1 MGTVTVL
8 QRSREGRH
16 GWERPARETAN
27 DSPERPL
34 NRGVFPAITEARD
47 EVHDFKQGG
56 TAKPSPL
63 RMGRRRFIFL
73 KGVFDMLTQ
82 APKGTQDLLP
92 SQSHRWQRIEQNMR
106 DICALAGYREIRTPI
121 FEHTELFQR
130 GVGDT
135 TDVVQKEMY
144 TFTDKGDR
152 SITLKPEGT
161 AGAVRAFIEAHLYAD
176 TLPCKLYY
184 VACPCF
190 RYEKPQ
196 SGRLRQFFQN
206 GIEVFGAK
214 DASVDAEI
222 IQLAMRLLE
231 ANGIGDLRLNI
242 NSIGCPTCRAAY
254 LEKLREYLAPKLSGL
269 CRTCQERFDRNPMR
283 ILDCKEDAA
292 KLTDAPAMLDNLC
305 EECEEH
311 FEKLK
316 GYLAAL
322 GIEYAIDPRIVRGLD
337 YYTKTVFE
345 IITDTPDGTPL
356 TVCGGG
362 RYDGLVEELGGPA
375 TPGIGFGMGSE
386 RMIMVQDMRGI
397 APEAPQLL
405 DVFVVT
411 MGDAARAEGVKLV
424 NRLRE
429 KGVKADLDHAARSM
443 KAQFKYANKLGVGK
457 VIVIAGDELE
467 KGVVK
472 IRDMEKSEE
481 TEVPVEDIMTKF

>member
-1 MGTVTVL
+1 
-8 QRSREGRH
+8 
-16 GWERPARETAN
+16 
-27 DSPERPL
+27 
-34 NRGVFPAITEARD
+34 
-47 EVHDFKQGG
+47 
-56 TAKPSPL
+56 
-63 RMGRRRFIFL
+63 
-73 KGVFDMLTQ
+73 MLTQ

-92 SQSHRWQRIEQNMR
+92 QASYRWQRIEKSMR

-144 TFTDKGDR
+144 TFNDKGNR
-152 SITLKPEGT
+152 SVTLKPEGT
-161 AGAVRAFIEAHLYAD
+161 AGAVRAFIESHLYAD

-184 VACPCF
+184 AACPCF

-196 SGRLRQFFQN
+196 AGRLRQFHQN

-222 IQLAMRLLE
+222 IVLALKVLD
-231 ANGIGDLRLNI
+231 ANGIDGLRLNI
-242 NSIGCPTCRAAY
+242 NSIGCPTCRKAY
-254 LEKLREYLAPKLSGL
+254 LEKLRAYLAPKLPTL
-269 CRTCQERFDRNPMR
+269 CKTCQERFERNPMR
-283 ILDCKEDAA
+283 ILDCKEDAD

-305 EECEEH
+305 EDCAGH
-311 FEKLK
+311 FEKLQ
-316 GYLAAL
+316 GYLKAM
-322 GIEYAIDPRIVRGLD
+322 GIEYAIDARIVRGLD

-345 IITDTPDGTPL
+345 IITDSPDGTPL

-375 TPGIGFGMGSE
+375 TPGIGWGMGIE
-386 RMIMVQDMRGI
+386 RMIMVQDMRGT
-397 APEAPQLL
+397 APEAPALL
-405 DVFVVT
+405 DAFVVT
-411 MGDAARAEGVKLV
+411 LGDEARLEGMKLV
-424 NRLRE
+424 NELRE

-443 KAQFKYANKLGVGK
+443 KAQFKYAGKIGVKK

-472 IRDMEKSEE
+472 LRDMDESSEM
-481 TEVPVEDIMTKF
+481 EVARGSIVDMLS

>member
-1 MGTVTVL
+1 
-8 QRSREGRH
+8 
-16 GWERPARETAN
+16 
-27 DSPERPL
+27 
-34 NRGVFPAITEARD
+34 
-47 EVHDFKQGG
+47 
-56 TAKPSPL
+56 
-63 RMGRRRFIFL
+63 
-73 KGVFDMLTQ
+73 MLTQ

-92 SQSHRWQRIEQNMR
+92 QASYRWQRIEQNMR

-161 AGAVRAFIEAHLYAD
+161 AGAVRAFIESHLYAD

-196 SGRLRQFFQN
+196 AGRLRQFHQN

-222 IQLAMRLLE
+222 IDLALKMLK
-231 ANGIGDLRLNI
+231 ANGIDGLRLTI

-254 LEKLREYLAPKLSGL
+254 LEKLKAYLAPKLPNL
-269 CRTCQERFDRNPMR
+269 CKTCQERFERNPMR
-283 ILDCKEDAA
+283 ILDCKEDAD

-305 EECEEH
+305 EDCAIH
-311 FEKLK
+311 FDKLQ
-316 GYLAAL
+316 GYLKAL
-322 GIEYAIDPRIVRGLD
+322 GIEYEIDARIVRGLD

-345 IITDTPDGTPL
+345 IITDSPDGTPL

-375 TPGIGFGMGSE
+375 TPGIGFGMGIE
-386 RMIMVQDMRGI
+386 RMIMVQDMRGTAPD
-397 APEAPQLL
+397 APELL
-405 DVFVVT
+405 DAYVVT
-411 MGDAARAEGVKLV
+411 MGDEARLEGVKLV
-424 NRLRE
+424 AELRE

-443 KAQFKYANKLGVGK
+443 KAQFKFAGKIGVKK

-472 IRDMEKSEE
+472 LRDMEKSEE
-481 TEVPVEDIMTKF
+481 TEVSREEIVGMLA

>member
-1 MGTVTVL
+1 
-8 QRSREGRH
+8 
-16 GWERPARETAN
+16 
-27 DSPERPL
+27 
-34 NRGVFPAITEARD
+34 
-47 EVHDFKQGG
+47 
-56 TAKPSPL
+56 
-63 RMGRRRFIFL
+63 
-73 KGVFDMLTQ
+73 MLTQ

-92 SQSHRWQRIEQNMR
+92 QASYRWQRIEQNMR

-161 AGAVRAFIEAHLYAD
+161 AGAVRAFIESHLYAD

-196 SGRLRQFFQN
+196 AGRLRQFHQN

-222 IQLAMRLLE
+222 IDLALKMLKT
-231 ANGIGDLRLNI
+231 NGIDGLRLTI

-254 LEKLREYLAPKLSGL
+254 LEKLKAYLAPKLPTL
-269 CRTCQERFDRNPMR
+269 CKTCQERFERNPMR
-283 ILDCKEDAA
+283 ILDCKEDAD

-305 EECEEH
+305 EDCAIH
-311 FEKLK
+311 FDKLQ
-316 GYLAAL
+316 GYLKAL
-322 GIEYAIDPRIVRGLD
+322 GIEYEIDARIVRGLD

-345 IITDTPDGTPL
+345 IITDSPDGTPL

-375 TPGIGFGMGSE
+375 TPGIGFGMGIE
-386 RMIMVQDMRGI
+386 RMIMVQDMRGTAPD
-397 APEAPQLL
+397 APELL
-405 DVFVVT
+405 DAYVVT
-411 MGDAARAEGVKLV
+411 MGDEARLEGVKLV
-424 NRLRE
+424 AELRE

-443 KAQFKYANKLGVGK
+443 KAQFKFAGKIGVKK

-472 IRDMEKSEE
+472 LRDMEKSEE
-481 TEVPVEDIMTKF
+481 TEVSRKEIVGMLA